1 MNDQWKSY
9 EELKKEQEEQLRHI
23 ISYSYRY
30 VPFYHKLFD
39 SLNLEPADINVIED
53 LEKLPILTKSDI
65 NNHWDDFKPTIL
77 DRINYYRRSTGGST
91 GTPFNYRITRFER
104 FLDGATIYKGWSFA
118 GYQLGDR
125 MVFLGGSSIGIG
137 DTHALYT
144 TVQKKFHEY
153 IRNIRMLS
161 SFDMG
166 EKDMEKYVKII
177 KSFRPCYI
185 YGYASSI
192 YFLSNWIEKHG
203 VDICGIKGI
212 FTTSEKLYPHMR
224 AQIEDVFGCDVYNT
238 YGLNDGGVHAF
249 ECREHKGLH
258 IPTERSIMEVVNENG
273 EQLTNGDGKI
283 LATSLYNYSM
293 PFIRYDTGDLGTI
306 TDQACSCGRGYK
318 LLKDVVG
325 RSVDIFVTPDGT
337 NIHGWFFLYVFWKYS
352 KGIKEYQVVQE
363 KLDKIVIRIVRDES
377 VNDIQLDKIRETIME
392 KSKEWVVEFKFV
404 ESIDRTKSGK
414 YKFIIN
420 ELNKNVT

>member
-1 MNDQWKSY
+1 
-9 EELKKEQEEQLRHI
+9 
-23 ISYSYRY
+23 
-30 VPFYHKLFD
+30 
-39 SLNLEPADINVIED
+39 
-53 LEKLPILTKSDI
+53 
-65 NNHWDDFKPTIL
+65 
-77 DRINYYRRSTGGST
+77 
-91 GTPFNYRITRFER
+91 
-104 FLDGATIYKGWSFA
+104 
-118 GYQLGDR
+118 
-125 MVFLGGSSIGIG
+125 
-137 DTHALYT
+137 
-144 TVQKKFHEY
+144 
-153 IRNIRMLS
+153 
-161 SFDMG
+161 
-166 EKDMEKYVKII
+166 
-177 KSFRPCYI
+177 
-185 YGYASSI
+185 
-192 YFLSNWIEKHG
+192 
-203 VDICGIKGI
+203 
-212 FTTSEKLYPHMR
+212 MR